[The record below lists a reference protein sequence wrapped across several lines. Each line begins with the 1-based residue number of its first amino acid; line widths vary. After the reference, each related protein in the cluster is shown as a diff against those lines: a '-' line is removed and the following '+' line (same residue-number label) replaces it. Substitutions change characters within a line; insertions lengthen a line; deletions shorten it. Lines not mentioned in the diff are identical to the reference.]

1 MVGGL
6 RRACVGLVGPEGSIP
21 PTLPAADSVRA
32 QRAGEAVCAGAAA
45 RGGCKHDPAAK
56 AEGMRRVSMMSSGL
70 VTYPTKPHPSC
81 APGAHTAQE
90 GSASWRAGQGKGGG
104 GGAAA
109 ASSYWAVLP
118 APASASRRPKRRL
131 GSRAWGVVEPL
142 PRAPSRRQAL
152 ESHTGPLRRHRRIYT
167 HITPP
172 GRRGPAPV
180 WAHVAVSRRRFPA
193 RFPRTRHALPA
204 PALRTGSQRSGLT
217 ASGIRRS
224 LSTLSPPPPLARPL
238 GHSVYALTPPHTPPL
253 HSSHPPC
260 AARLT
265 PLHSLFPILYFETS
279 DALQSALTPHS
290 HTPVL

>member
-1 MVGGL
+1 MAVALAAALELLCGREERQATTGTRGGAAGRCGRNRDHGRGGGGAGIAGRGRVLVVGGL

-90 GSASWRAGQGKGGG
+90 GSASWRAGQGKRGG

-118 APASASRRPKRRL
+118 APAPASRTPARRVMRRL
-131 GSRAWGVVEPL
+131 GSRRDG
-142 PRAPSRRQAL
+142 
-152 ESHTGPLRRHRRIYT
+152 
-167 HITPP
+167 
-172 GRRGPAPV
+172 
-180 WAHVAVSRRRFPA
+180 
-193 RFPRTRHALPA
+193 
-204 PALRTGSQRSGLT
+204 
-217 ASGIRRS
+217 
-224 LSTLSPPPPLARPL
+224 
-238 GHSVYALTPPHTPPL
+238 
-253 HSSHPPC
+253 
-260 AARLT
+260 
-265 PLHSLFPILYFETS
+265 
-279 DALQSALTPHS
+279 
-290 HTPVL
+290 